1 MVAQQALLPIVPLGQ
16 LQPGAERQVIVVGGR
31 QVEIQAQAAAL
42 LRALARQRQVVEVF
56 GDARAIRVVL
66 VVATAVQGQV
76 LRPTEQAF
84 QAEQQQVAFAVAFL
98 DALGALARS
107 AAGDLALAGAGGRF
121 LAVLRTGGRR
131 PALAGIQPQRHRPG
145 RPLDSREALD
155 AARLGKRAAQGDFQF
170 GVCRRAIVQR
180 RALAQM
186 RGDQPGVARAQRR
199 IGIEQLPRPTLVV
212 LGPVPQRPGAGRQQ
226 RQPAIQFAVQLGLRI
241 DREGLRQAQAVAVEP
256 GHRGLLAGPGD
267 PLQPG
272 AA

>member
-56 GDARAIRVVL
+56 GDARAVRVVL

-107 AAGDLALAGAGGRF
+107 AAGDLALAGGAPGSPRG
-121 LAVLRTGGRR
+121 LPPVRR
-131 PALAGIQPQRHRPG
+131 RAPG
-145 RPLDSREALD
+145 RACRAD
-155 AARLGKRAAQGDFQF
+155 AACSPGSPAPPRT
-170 GVCRRAIVQR
+170 RRWH
-180 RALAQM
+180 
-186 RGDQPGVARAQRR
+186 GG
-199 IGIEQLPRPTLVV
+199 
-212 LGPVPQRPGAGRQQ
+212 
-226 RQPAIQFAVQLGLRI
+226 
-241 DREGLRQAQAVAVEP
+241 
-256 GHRGLLAGPGD
+256 
-267 PLQPG
+267 
-272 AA
+272 